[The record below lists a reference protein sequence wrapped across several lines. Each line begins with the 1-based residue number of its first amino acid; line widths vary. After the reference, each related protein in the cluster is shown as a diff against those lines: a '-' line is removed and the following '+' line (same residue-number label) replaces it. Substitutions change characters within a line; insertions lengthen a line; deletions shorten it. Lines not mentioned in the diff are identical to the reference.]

1 MNTTRLKSTLGA
13 LLAFLVAYGPEVV
26 TWIGGMATAPQWLRD
41 VAKGLGILIGL
52 LTSKEGVLLLNKF
65 VATPDTQATVPTP
78 SIRPVGKI
86 GAGGFATIPAMVA
99 GFFFAVAGTLILC
112 LTFGG
117 CHNVTPDQFLNATVD
132 CTKTNPEA
140 SAELGAVTTCLM
152 GVVAQNPT
160 VCLSGLITD
169 GHFAVDEIACLVAY
183 VAQQNQAKVA
193 SGATDTPT
201 LKARQAANDWLSQEH
216 VSIRN
221 TYKGQ

>member
-26 TWIGGMATAPQWLRD
+26 TWVGGMASAPQWLRD
-41 VAKGLGILIGL
+41 VAKGLGIVIGL
-52 LTSKEGVLLLNKF
+52 LTSKEGVLLLNKM
-65 VATPDTQATVPTP
+65 VPAPTP
-78 SIRPVGKI
+78 NAGALPVRTGV
-86 GAGGFATIPAMVA
+86 GQGGFATIQAMVV
-99 GFFFAVAGTLILC
+99 GFCIAAATTLTLC
-112 LTFGG
+112 LVLSG

-152 GVVAQNPT
+152 GAVAQNPA
-160 VCLSGLITD
+160 VCLTGLITD

-193 SGATDTPT
+193 TGRYTDDD
-201 LKARQAANDWLSQEH
+201 LRARQAANDFLAKEH
-216 VSIRN
+216 ISIRN
-221 TYKGQ
+221 SYQGQ